1 MFGNR
6 HHVQL
11 RDARGFTLIDTIA
24 TLAVFATVAAIA
36 VPLVT
41 NSLEGQR
48 LGIEARNLERELQA
62 ARLSA
67 VAANRPIR
75 VRFNCPSAGMYRRV
89 EVIGTVDTPHA
100 DDAEARAVARCGY
113 PFPAADTNPLT
124 RPNND
129 GQTLQL
135 NSKVTFTAVQTFE
148 FWPDGTVHVPAVTNP
163 WPRLGATDATITVAK
178 GSTTKSIKVNS
189 LGKIRIQ

>member
-6 HHVQL
+6 HHAQR

-24 TLAVFATVAAIA
+24 TLAIFATVAAIA
-36 VPLVT
+36 VPVVS

-48 LGIEARNLERELQA
+48 LGIEARNVERELQA

-75 VRFNCPSAGMYRRV
+75 VRFNCPSAGRYRRV
-89 EVIGTVDTPHA
+89 ELIGTVNTPHA

-129 GQTLQL
+129 GQTQQL
-135 NSKVTFTAVQTFE
+135 NSKVAFTAVQTLE
-148 FWPDGTVHVPAVTNP
+148 FWPDGTVHVPGATNP

-178 GSTTKSIKVNS
+178 GSSTNSITVNS

>member
-6 HHVQL
+6 HHAQR

-48 LGIEARNLERELQA
+48 LGIETRNVERELQS

-67 VAANRPIR
+67 VATNRPIR
-75 VRFNCPSAGMYRRV
+75 IRFNCPSAGTYRRV
-89 EVIGTVDTPHA
+89 EVIGTVNVPHA
-100 DDAEARAVARCGY
+100 DDAETRAVARCGY

-129 GQTLQL
+129 GPPLQL
-135 NSKVTFTAVQTFE
+135 DSKVTFTAVQTLE
-148 FWPDGTVHVPAVTNP
+148 FWPDGTVHVPSATNP
-163 WPRLGATDATITVAK
+163 WARLGATDATITVAK
-178 GSTTKSIKVNS
+178 GSSTKSIKVNS
-189 LGKIRIQ
+189 LGKIGIQ

>member
-1 MFGNR
+1 M
-6 HHVQL
+6 
-11 RDARGFTLIDTIA
+11 DTLA
-24 TLAVFATVAAIA
+24 TLAVFATVSAIS

-41 NSLEGQR
+41 NAFEGQR
-48 LGIEARNLERELQA
+48 LGVETRNVERELQS

-67 VAANRPIR
+67 VATNRPIR
-75 VRFNCPSAGMYRRV
+75 VRFNCPVTGAYRRV
-89 EVIGTVDTPHA
+89 EVIGTVNVPHA

-113 PFPAADTNPLT
+113 PFPAADSNPLT

-129 GQTLQL
+129 GPTLRL
-135 NSKVTFTAVQTFE
+135 YSSVTFTAVATLE
-148 FWPDGTVHVPAVTNP
+148 FWPDGTVHVPGATNP

-178 GSTTKSIKVNS
+178 GSSTKSIKVNS

>member
-1 MFGNR
+1 MFRNR
-6 HHVQL
+6 HHARL
-11 RDARGFTLIDTIA
+11 RDARGFTLIDTLA
-24 TLAVFATVAAIA
+24 TLAVFATVSAIA
-36 VPLVT
+36 LPRLT

-48 LGIEARNLERELQA
+48 LGMEARNVERELQS

-67 VAANRPIR
+67 VASNRPIR
-75 VRFNCPSAGMYRRV
+75 VRFNCPSTGKYRRV
-89 EVIGTVDTPHA
+89 EVIGTVNVPHA

-135 NSKVTFTAVQTFE
+135 NSTVTFTAVQTLE

-163 WPRLGATDATITVAK
+163 WPRLGATDAAITVAK
-178 GSTTKSIKVNS
+178 GSSTKSIKVNS
-189 LGKIRIQ
+189 LGKIYIQ